1 MTDLPDPAALPNRD
15 FRQHPV
21 WWDECPPQ
29 APEPAALAARCEVA
43 VVGGGY
49 AGLSAALEL
58 ARGGAKVAVLEADAF
73 GYNASG
79 RNSGGVSFGI
89 DLAKVARWARWT
101 GRGAPDLKA
110 IAAGA
115 LESVEHTARF
125 IAANGIDCDFQP
137 RGRLFC
143 APTPRHYEEFGRRV
157 DGLNRLFDA
166 GAYLVPRAGQHAE
179 IGSDRFHGVM
189 VIPRSAQLSPARYL
203 HGLLRLC
210 REAGVALHAES
221 PVREIAREATAFRVR
236 TAMGETVAT
245 NVVLATNA
253 QAARLPGSDL
263 RRRVLPVASHIIVTE
278 PLAPGLAERLLPKRR
293 TGADQRRLLAYFRLT
308 PDGTRFLYGSRA
320 SPFEVSPGH
329 AAAVLYRRMVG
340 SFPELAGTRISHS
353 WGCKVAFS
361 FDALPH
367 MGEIDGLHYIAGCN
381 GNGVA
386 MMGYLGHRLARKML
400 KGGAPDC
407 VFDRSDFPKLPLYF
421 GTPWF
426 LPVVAAGYRV
436 LDFMDNLR
444 ARSPSH

>member
-1 MTDLPDPAALPNRD
+1 MTELPDPAALPNRD
-15 FRQHPV
+15 FRQHPI

-29 APEPAALAARCEVA
+29 SPEPAALAARCDVA

-58 ARGGAKVAVLEADAF
+58 ARGGATVTVLEADAF

-89 DLAKVARWARWT
+89 DLAKVARWAKWT

-110 IAAGA
+110 IANGA

-125 IAANGIDCDFQP
+125 IATNNIDCDFQP
-137 RGRLFC
+137 RGRLTC
-143 APTPRHYEEFGRRV
+143 APTPRHYEELGRRV
-157 DGLNRLFDA
+157 DGLNKLFDA
-166 GAYLVPRAGQHAE
+166 GAYLVPRSGQHAE

-221 PVREIAREATAFRVR
+221 PVLGIAREGTAFRVR
-236 TAMGETVAT
+236 TALGETVAS

-253 QAARLPGSDL
+253 QAARLPASDL
-263 RRRVLPVASHIIVTE
+263 RRRVVPVASHIIVTE
-278 PLAPGLAERLLPKRR
+278 PLAPALAGRLLPKRR
-293 TGADQRRLLAYFRLT
+293 TGADQRRMLAYFRLT

-320 SPFEVSPGH
+320 SPFEVSPEQST
-329 AAAVLYRRMVG
+329 AVLYRRMIG
-340 SFPELAGTRISHS
+340 SFPELAGARISHS

-361 FDALPH
+361 FDAMPH
-367 MGEIDGLHYIAGCN
+367 MGETGGLHYIAGCN

-386 MMGYLGHRLARKML
+386 MMGYLGSRVGRKIL
-400 KGGAPDC
+400 DGGKPNC
-407 VFDRSDFPKLPLYF
+407 VFDRADFPTVPLY
-421 GTPWF
+421 GGAPWF
-426 LPVVAAGYRV
+426 LPLVAAGYRA
-436 LDFMDNLR
+436 LDFMDDLR
-444 ARSPSH
+444 ARGH